1 MLNKLEQLC
10 NGRLS
15 CLVDANNDNL
25 GGDPCPG
32 DLKIAITSWTCE
44 VAANSELSVDINHDN
59 HLVDFEDSIIDTEN
73 YQYTERIV

>member
-10 NGRLS
+10 NGKQS
-15 CLVDANNDNL
+15 WSVSASIDDL

-44 VAANSELSVDINHDN
+44 VAGNSELIVDINHVN
-59 HLVDFEDSIIDTEN
+59 HLVDFEDNIIDTEN